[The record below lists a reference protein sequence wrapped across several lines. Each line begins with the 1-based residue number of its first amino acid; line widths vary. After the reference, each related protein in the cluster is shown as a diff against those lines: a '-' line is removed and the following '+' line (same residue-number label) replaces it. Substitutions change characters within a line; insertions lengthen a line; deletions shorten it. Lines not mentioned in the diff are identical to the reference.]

1 MARRGIVYACSSER
15 WFPEV
20 LVSVES
26 ARHHMPD
33 LSRHLF
39 LTRDLNA
46 KVASQLKGLFTDV
59 VVLDHAEHDHRP
71 RFEAALRAEVDE
83 GIYIDGDTLFLAPV
97 YELFDIL
104 GPFDIGLA
112 AAPQYISPLAMR
124 MGVIDRLPKTPIA
137 IPEWNGGL
145 MVARAD
151 DGFRKFL
158 ADWMA
163 LFADCMKMGL
173 RLDQPA
179 LRVALVRSG
188 LRIATLPNN
197 YNFRALVPQN
207 VAGMV
212 KILHAH
218 GELKRIGATINASQ
232 GMRLFVPKPDDLHG
246 YHPPQ

>member
-1 MARRGIVYACSSER
+1 MAKRGIVYACSNER
-15 WFPEV
+15 WFGET
-20 LVSVES
+20 LVSAES

-33 LSRHLF
+33 LGRHMF
-39 LTRDLNA
+39 ITRDLNSR
-46 KVASQLKGLFTDV
+46 VGDRLKGLFTDI
-59 VVLDHAEHDHRP
+59 VVLDAAEHAHRP

-112 AAPQYISPLAMR
+112 AAPQYISPLGVR
-124 MGVIDRLPKTPIA
+124 MGIPKLLPKTPDA

-151 DGFRKFL
+151 DGFRRFVT
-158 ADWMA
+158 DWIA
-163 LFADCMKMGL
+163 LFAQCAKVGFE
-173 RLDQPA
+173 LDQPA

-197 YNFRALVPQN
+197 YNLRALVPQN
-207 VAGMV
+207 VAGEV

-218 GELKRIGATINASQ
+218 GELKRIGATINASK
-232 GMRLFVPKPDDLHG
+232 GMRLFVPRPEDIHG
-246 YHPPQ
+246 YQPK

>member
-1 MARRGIVYACSSER
+1 MANRGIVYACSNER

-20 LVSVES
+20 LVSAES

-33 LSRHLF
+33 LRRHIF
-39 LTRDLNA
+39 ITKDLNA
-46 KVASQLKGLFTDV
+46 KVGGQLTGLFTDV
-59 VVLDHAEHDHRP
+59 VVLDVAEHEHRP
-71 RFEAALRAEVDE
+71 RFEAALRADADE
-83 GIYIDGDTLFLAPV
+83 AIYIDGDTLFLAPV

-112 AAPQYISPLAMR
+112 AAPQYLSPLAIR
-124 MGVIDRLPKTPIA
+124 SGIPALLPKTPLP

-151 DGFRKFL
+151 DRFRKFVT
-158 ADWMA
+158 DWIA
-163 LFADCMKMGL
+163 LFAACMKVGF

-179 LRVALVRSG
+179 LRAALVRSD

-207 VAGMV
+207 VAGEV

-218 GELKRIGATINASQ
+218 GELKRIAQTINAST
-232 GMRLFVPKPDDLHG
+232 GMRLYMPKPGDIHG
-246 YHPPQ
+246 YHPK